1 VGTPDAENVERFR
14 RYHELLNETGEI
26 AVEFLDPDVEMR
38 MFRGSPIPG
47 PYRGH
52 DGVRRWREDT
62 FDVIDQWRMELDE
75 VITGDDPDVLVAL
88 HRFVGRMKHT
98 DLPANFPLAVV
109 VRFRGGLIA
118 DLEGHRELSDA
129 LAAAGIEPAAPDAHR
144 AREWVHSAQEAVC
157 DVVEP
162 WEHGTVIRATRYPTY
177 FDLNLVRV
185 EDDAELT
192 AGEVIRFADEALA
205 GLPHRQVGF
214 EVVEAGERV
223 REGLE
228 AAGYQSQR
236 LVWMRHQGGE
246 PVSHSVDVE
255 EVPYD
260 DVHELR
266 VRWHEEDF
274 PTLDTRDYFDHAREI
289 AMRRDPRVFAVLE
302 GGTPI
307 AFAEVE
313 HAGDAAEVASVY
325 VHPDHRGAG
334 LGTALTQA
342 AIDSARDARD
352 LWIVT
357 DDEGRAR
364 PIYERLGFRSAW
376 KILSFLRLPPE

>member
-1 VGTPDAENVERFR
+1 
-14 RYHELLNETGEI
+14 
-26 AVEFLDPDVEMR
+26 M
-38 MFRGSPIPG
+38 
-47 PYRGH
+47 
-52 DGVRRWREDT
+52 
-62 FDVIDQWRMELDE
+62 
-75 VITGDDPDVLVAL
+75 
-88 HRFVGRMKHT
+88 
-98 DLPANFPLAVV
+98 
-109 VRFRGGLIA
+109 
-118 DLEGHRELSDA
+118 
-129 LAAAGIEPAAPDAHR
+129 
-144 AREWVHSAQEAVC
+144 QEAVC

-177 FDLNLVRV
+177 FDFNLVRV
-185 EDDAELT
+185 EDDADLT
-192 AGEVIRFADEALA
+192 VEEVARFADEALA
-205 GLPHRQVGF
+205 GLSHRQVGF

-228 AAGYQSQR
+228 ALGFQSQR
-236 LVWMRHQGGE
+236 LVWMRHEGGE
-246 PVSHSVDVE
+246 HVSHSIHVE

-260 DVHELR
+260 DVHPLR
-266 VRWHEEDF
+266 VTWHEEDF
-274 PTLDTRDYFDHAREI
+274 PTVKAREFLDNMREI
-289 AMRRDPRVFAVLE
+289 AMRRDPHVFAVRE

-313 HAGDAAEVASVY
+313 RAGDAAEIASVY

-376 KILSFLRLPPE
+376 RVLSFLRLPPE